1 MSLFGDE
8 LRRLRRRAGLS
19 QESLAARAG
28 LSPEAVSLL
37 ERGRRSPRLTTM
49 RLLAEAM
56 DLNDVDRPALFATAQ
71 LAADV
76 ATSLPIFPDPLIGRT
91 AEVAA
96 LAELV
101 ERGDTRLVTVLG
113 PAGVGKTRIAVAYA
127 AGAAPRFA
135 DGVHWLAVGTLN
147 EPETVLTALAAA
159 LGVRSAPGSLEQI
172 VDHLRSQASLV
183 MIDNAEHQLAGCT
196 EVVQALLTGAPRLK
210 MIMISRHALG
220 LPVEQTLSVVP
231 LEVPATG
238 TAAAQ
243 LPNLPASRLF
253 LTRAGTTEDLDE
265 EQAAA
270 VVRIC
275 QRVDGLPLA
284 LEIAAAR
291 TSVHTLPELADT
303 LDAELGILQTVGPEG
318 EVQLAEALVG
328 WSYQWLSPQEKT
340 IFAQLSVFRGGFGRE
355 AVAAVCGDGLGY
367 VGSVGVLTS
376 LVAKSLVA
384 RRDDG
389 SPQAR
394 FRLLQLIRSFAEEQL
409 LDQPYAA
416 ETHRRHAEYFRAVVQ
431 EAAPHLTG
439 HDQRE
444 WLAVIDREL
453 GNIRRAIAW
462 STEQQPEIAYQILA
476 AVGRWCYLRGRYA
489 DGRRWAADVLQAWPE
504 APTSL
509 RAPVLQL
516 AGTLAFYQCDYAEST
531 RMVEQAYELYARDC
545 DDAGLVWCTSRLGA
559 IAREQGEY
567 ERSESRHTEA
577 RQRAERAGNDHEVA
591 VQLNYLSFLGW
602 LRGDW
607 RAAEPLGR
615 QALDRMRTAGDREGV
630 IWALINLGVCARYRG
645 DLPAAQLLLQQ
656 TLDLATEMS
665 FREGVAWA
673 TNQLGVLARLRGEL
687 DQALRLQ
694 QESLSEHRA
703 LGDRWRTA
711 SVLDELAAI
720 AIARQDAAAA
730 VQQLAAADRLR
741 VEIHAPVPACERP
754 DYEETVRLT
763 RAALGPAYDVATLTA
778 GLDSLAHD

>member
-56 DLNDVDRPALFATAQ
+56 DLSDVDRPALFATAQ

-101 ERGDTRLVTVLG
+101 ERSDTRLVTVLG

-172 VDHLRSQASLV
+172 VDHLRAQASLV

-196 EVVQALLTGAPRLK
+196 EVVQALLAGAPRLK

-220 LPVEQTLSVVP
+220 LPVEQTLAVVP
-231 LEVPATG
+231 LEVPVTG

-253 LTRAGTTEDLDE
+253 LTRAGTSDGLDE

-303 LDAELGILQTVGPEG
+303 LDAELGILQTAGPEG

-367 VGSVGVLTS
+367 VGSVEVLTS

-389 SPQAR
+389 SPHAR

-409 LDQPYAA
+409 ADQPYAA

-444 WLAVIDREL
+444 WLGGDRPRARQHPPRHRLVDRAATRDRLPDAGGGRPVVLPPRAV
-453 GNIRRAIAW
+453 
-462 STEQQPEIAYQILA
+462 
-476 AVGRWCYLRGRYA
+476 RGRA
-489 DGRRWAADVLQAWPE
+489 
-504 APTSL
+504 
-509 RAPVLQL
+509 
-516 AGTLAFYQCDYAEST
+516 
-531 RMVEQAYELYARDC
+531 
-545 DDAGLVWCTSRLGA
+545 
-559 IAREQGEY
+559 
-567 ERSESRHTEA
+567 
-577 RQRAERAGNDHEVA
+577 
-591 VQLNYLSFLGW
+591 
-602 LRGDW
+602 
-607 RAAEPLGR
+607 PLGR
-615 QALDRMRTAGDREGV
+615 RRAPGLARGADLAAGSGAAAGRHLGLLPVRLRRIHPDGRAGVRPVRPGLRRRRPGLVHLAAGGDR
-630 IWALINLGVCARYRG
+630 
-645 DLPAAQLLLQQ
+645 P
-656 TLDLATEMS
+656 
-665 FREGVAWA
+665 
-673 TNQLGVLARLRGEL
+673 
-687 DQALRLQ
+687 
-694 QESLSEHRA
+694 RA
-703 LGDRWRTA
+703 G
-711 SVLDELAAI
+711 
-720 AIARQDAAAA
+720 
-730 VQQLAAADRLR
+730 
-741 VEIHAPVPACERP
+741 
-754 DYEETVRLT
+754 
-763 RAALGPAYDVATLTA
+763 
-778 GLDSLAHD
+778 